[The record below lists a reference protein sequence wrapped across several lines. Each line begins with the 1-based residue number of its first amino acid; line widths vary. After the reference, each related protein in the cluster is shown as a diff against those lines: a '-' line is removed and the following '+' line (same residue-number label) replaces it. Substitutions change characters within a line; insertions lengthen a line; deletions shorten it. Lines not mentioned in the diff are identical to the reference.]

1 VIARIRAR
9 LTSIGEL
16 LRHFAVRQKFFFV
29 PFVIVLI
36 LASLLLLVSTG
47 LSYVAPFVYAL
58 F

>member
-1 VIARIRAR
+1 MSGRIRSR

-16 LRHFAVRQKFFFV
+16 LRHFASRQKLFFV
-29 PFVIVLI
+29 PLVVVLI
-36 LASLLLLVSTG
+36 LASLLLLVSSG